1 MPQLLLAL
9 TVKTCAS
16 SIVRRHV
23 MAHSERPAD
32 ADALLAAVRD
42 FVAHD
47 VLPNVGAWDRD
58 DVLPD
63 NVFGR
68 LMDLGLMGAMVPPEY
83 GGRGFTVQELVPVW
97 RTLSQGWISL
107 TGAINPS
114 GLATALLVRH
124 GTEEQRERWLRPLAA
139 GEIFAAF
146 SITEPQAGSDLKRLQ
161 TEASRRPGGGLVLDG
176 SKRWVAGGA
185 SAAVVFMLVGVDGTE
200 RPSCVVL
207 PAAGRDSPAWRV
219 EALDKLGYRGVESA
233 AYEFDGF
240 ASADAEIL
248 GGEAGLGRGAAQMLE
263 ALDVGRVN
271 VACRA
276 LGILDR
282 VAAVT
287 ATQALDREV
296 GDTVL
301 ADYTHTQLR
310 IGEMHARMLAAE
322 SLTLRAAAAV
332 DARAPDARQLA
343 ASAKVLASDLTIWA
357 IDRAARLAASRSYAA
372 DDELARL
379 RRDAPQTQIGEG
391 ANDVLLFALAR
402 DVLANWTVDGVNE
415 EWRASV

>member
-1 MPQLLLAL
+1 M
-9 TVKTCAS
+9 AS
-16 SIVRRHV
+16 SF
-23 MAHSERPAD
+23 RPAD
-32 ADALLAAVRD
+32 ADALLAAVRS
-42 FVAHD
+42 FVAD
-47 VLPNVGAWDRD
+47 EVLPNVAGWDRED
-58 DVLPD
+58 LIPESA
-63 NVFGR
+63 FHR

-83 GGRGFTVQELVPVW
+83 GGQGFTVQELMPVW

-107 TGAINPS
+107 AGAVNPS
-114 GLATALLVRH
+114 GLATALLVEH
-124 GTEEQRERWLRPLAA
+124 GTARQRERWLRPLAA

-146 SITEPQAGSDLKRLQ
+146 SITEPQAGSDIDRLQ
-161 TEASRRPGGGLVLDG
+161 TRASPRRGGGLMLDG

-185 SAAVVFMLVGVDGTE
+185 SAGVVFMLVAVQGAG

-207 PAAGRDSPAWRV
+207 PSDGRDSPAWQV
-219 EALDKLGYRGVESA
+219 ESLAKVGYRGVESA
-233 AYEFDGF
+233 AYEFDRFEAAG
-240 ASADAEIL
+240 AEVL
-248 GGEAGLGRGAAQMLE
+248 GGVSGLGQGAAQMLG

-282 VAAVT
+282 VAAVA

-296 GDTVL
+296 GETVL

-322 SLTLRAAAAV
+322 SLTQRAAVAV
-332 DARAPDARQLA
+332 DEGAGDARQLA
-343 ASAKVLASDLTIWA
+343 VAAKVFASDLTIWA
-357 IDRAARLAASRSYAA
+357 VDQAARLAASRSYGA

-391 ANDVLLFALAR
+391 ANDALLFALAR
-402 DVLANWTVDGVNE
+402 GVLGNWSVDGAPR
-415 EWRASV
+415 EWRPTHAAGAAP

>member
-1 MPQLLLAL
+1 M
-9 TVKTCAS
+9 AS
-16 SIVRRHV
+16 SD
-23 MAHSERPAD
+23 RPAD
-32 ADALLAAVRD
+32 ADALLAAVRR
-42 FVAHD
+42 FVAD
-47 VLPNVGAWDRD
+47 EVLPNVAAWDRED
-58 DVLPD
+58 SLPESA
-63 NVFGR
+63 VTR
-68 LMDLGLMGAMVPPEY
+68 LTDLGLMGALVPREY
-83 GGRGFTVQELVPVW
+83 GGRGFTLQDLVPVW

-107 TGAINPS
+107 TGAVNPS
-114 GLATALLVRH
+114 GLATALLVDH
-124 GTEEQRERWLRPLAA
+124 GTEQQRERWLKPLAA

-161 TEASRRPGGGLVLDG
+161 ARATPRPGGGLILDG

-185 SAAVVFMLVGVDGTE
+185 SAAVVFMLVGVPGAE
-200 RPSCVVL
+200 RPSCVIL
-207 PAAGRDSPAWRV
+207 PADGRDGPTWRV
-219 EALDKLGYRGVESA
+219 QSLDKLGYRGVESA
-233 AYEFDGF
+233 AYEFDGLE
-240 ASADAEIL
+240 SAGAEVL
-248 GGEAGLGRGAAQMLE
+248 GGDAGLGQGAAQMLQ

-282 VAAVT
+282 VAAV
-287 ATQALDREV
+287 AAAQALDREV

-322 SLTLRAAAAV
+322 SLTLRAAIAV
-332 DARAPDARQLA
+332 DTRAPDARQLA
-343 ASAKVLASDLTIWA
+343 ASAKVVASDLTIWA

-402 DVLANWTVDGVNE
+402 DVLASWDADEAPEAWRATQTDGV
-415 EWRASV
+415 AP

>member
-1 MPQLLLAL
+1 M
-9 TVKTCAS
+9 AS
-16 SIVRRHV
+16 PH
-23 MAHSERPAD
+23 RPAD
-32 ADALLAAVRD
+32 PDALLAAVRS
-42 FVAHD
+42 FVTD
-47 VLPNVGAWDRD
+47 EVLPNVVTWDRED
-58 DVLPD
+58 LLPD
-63 NVFGR
+63 RAFDH
-68 LMDLGLMGAMVPPEY
+68 LMELGLMGAMVPPQY

-124 GTEEQRERWLRPLAA
+124 GSEEQRAHWLPPLAA

-146 SITEPQAGSDLKRLQ
+146 SITEPQAGSDLKRL
-161 TEASRRPGGGLVLDG
+161 EMVASVRPDGGLILDG

-185 SAAVVFMLVGVDGTE
+185 SAAVVFMLVGVDGSE
-200 RPSCVVL
+200 RPSCVIL
-207 PAAGRDSPAWRV
+207 PADGRDSPAWQV
-219 EALDKLGYRGVESA
+219 EFLDKMGYRGVESA
-233 AYEFDGF
+233 AYEFKRFESPG
-240 ASADAEIL
+240 AEVL
-248 GGEAGLGRGAAQMLE
+248 GGPEGLGHGAAQMLD

-282 VAAVT
+282 VAAVA

-296 GDTVL
+296 GEGVL

-322 SLTLRAAAAV
+322 SLTLRAAVAV
-332 DARAPDARQLA
+332 DARADDARQLA
-343 ASAKVLASDLTIWA
+343 AAAKVLASDLTIWA

-402 DVLANWTVDGVNE
+402 DVLANWAAV
-415 EWRASV
+415 